1 MSGSDAGWRSGTSG
15 VLTRGPLVNTEGMH
29 METEVREELETLK
42 RDQAV
47 MAAEFSGAQAT
58 QAATQAGQAAT
69 QAATQAGTWS
79 TMLAGAIGMV
89 TGIFLTLATV
99 ATRKK

>member
-69 QAATQAGTWS
+69 QAGTWS